1 MAFQILDDIL
11 DYTADQNTFNKPVLE
26 DLTTGVYSLPLLFAL
41 QKNQQ
46 VSNLS
51 LIKAEQSP

>member
-26 DLTTGVYSLPLLFAL
+26 DLTTGVYSLPLLFTL

-51 LIKAEQSP
+51 LTKAKQSP